1 MQDLFGRQVRI
12 AFLPLRL
19 LGSPLPQE
27 GWCVRRHLPV
37 DEGWTGTT
45 DLGKGSE
52 ASACPEGASPQTVQF
67 FDFAIVLGL
76 SNGQE
81 DQFDAQIQTQPHEL
95 PEDAG
100 CFVAPQNAASLSSCK
115 KCGIPRDFHAW
126 RACARTVSKRLL
138 VAMVCVQARVCK
150 FKV

>member
-1 MQDLFGRQVRI
+1 MQDLFGRQVMI

-100 CFVAPQNAASLSSCK
+100 CFVAPTERCIVVELQKVRDSQ
-115 KCGIPRDFHAW
+115 GFPRLESVCPNRLEAFVGGDGL
-126 RACARTVSKRLL
+126 CAGAGV
-138 VAMVCVQARVCK
+138 
-150 FKV
+150 